1 MSGAGDEDPD
11 MAGIDP
17 AARVNPAQAEGSP
30 IARTIRRL
38 PVLII
43 VGWLALLVITVAA
56 VPKLDVVER
65 ENTVALLPKD
75 APSLIAMKRMG
86 KLFQEFDSDS
96 VAMVV
101 LVGDKP
107 LGSDTRHFYDDL
119 VRQLEHDTEHVQHVQ
134 NFWGDLIT
142 AAGNQSA
149 DSKAAYAQVNLAGN
163 QGETVSDESVHAV
176 EDIVAHSH
184 PPPGVKAYV
193 TGQAPLT
200 TDTIEAGD
208 KSTGQRVAI
217 TLVVATIML
226 LIVYRSIRTVL
237 LVLGVVFVE
246 LGTARGVVA
255 AIGSQHVMGFTTFA
269 VSLLMSLVIAAGLDY
284 AIFFIGRYHEAR
296 QAGQSRE
303 TAFYTT
309 YRGVAKVVL
318 GSGLTVAGAMLCLR
332 LTRLPYLNT
341 LAIPCAI
348 ALLVV
353 IAASLTLVPAILVVS
368 GRVLD
373 PKLPINVRGWRRI
386 GTAVARWPVPIL
398 AGALVVAVVGGLALP
413 GYRSS
418 YDNRPYI
425 PAAMVSNVGDA
436 AATQHFTYAR
446 MNPDLLLVEADHD
459 LRNPADM
466 LDLDRIAKNIFRVP
480 GIARVQSITR
490 PLGYNIEHG
499 TIPFQISMGPV
510 PIRENLQY
518 LKDRLADIHKL
529 SRDDLGTMIATLE
542 RMYDLTR
549 ELTDTT
555 HHLVGT
561 SHDLAAITNELR
573 DALAD
578 FDDFWRPIRSY
589 FYWDKHCF
597 DIPMCWSL
605 RSLFDSMDNVD
616 KLSENIGTLVNDLD
630 HVDTLMPQILAQLPP
645 MIAVAKSMQAT
656 FLTLYSSFSDLVT
669 QMDRMTDT
677 ATLMGKYFDNA
688 KIDDFFYL
696 PPDVFGSPDFKRG
709 LKLLVS
715 PDGKAARIIVTHD
728 GNPASTEGISHV
740 EAEFKAAREAVKGT
754 PLANAKLYL
763 GGTAAAFNDIQ
774 EATKYDMMV
783 EAMAALILIFIV
795 MLVLTRALVASLVII
810 GTVVVSLATGFGLSV
825 LVWQHLVGLDL
836 NWIVLPFAI
845 TILLAVGSD
854 YNLLLVSR
862 FKEEIGAGLKTGIIR
877 SMGGTGG
884 VLTAAGL
891 VFAFTMAAL
900 VVNNLRS
907 IAQGGTTIGL
917 GLLIDTL
924 IVRSLMTPSIAA
936 TLGRWFWWPLRVR
949 SRPARLIAGCSE
961 SKRGS
966 PY

>member
-1 MSGAGDEDPD
+1 VGVSPDRAG
-11 MAGIDP
+11 
-17 AARVNPAQAEGSP
+17 GSFLV
-30 IARTIRRL
+30 RTIRRFAV
-38 PVLII
+38 PIVL
-43 VGWLALLVITVAA
+43 GWLGLLVVVIVA
-56 VPKLDVVER
+56 VPKLEVVER
-65 ENTVALLPKD
+65 ENSVPLLPED

-86 KLFQEFDSDS
+86 KLFGEFNSDS

-101 LVGDKP
+101 VVGDKA
-107 LGSDTRHFYDDL
+107 LGAEARRFYDGL
-119 VRQLEHDTEHVQHVQ
+119 VRQLERDTGHVQHVQ

-163 QGETVSDESVHAV
+163 QGETLSDESVHAV

-200 TDTIEAGD
+200 TDTLEAGD

-217 TLVVATIML
+217 TLVVVTVLL

-237 LVLGVVFVE
+237 LVLGVIFVE

-255 AIGSQHVMGFTTFA
+255 GIGSFHLMGFTTFA
-269 VSLLMSLVIAAGLDY
+269 VSLLMSLVIAAGIDY

-296 QAGQSRE
+296 QAGQDRE

-309 YRGVAKVVL
+309 YRGVAHVVL

-341 LAIPCAI
+341 LAIPCSV

-353 IAASLTLVPAILVVS
+353 IAASLTLVPAVLVVG

-373 PKLPINVRGWRRI
+373 PKRVINVRGWRRI
-386 GTAVARWPVPIL
+386 GTAVVRWPAPIL
-398 AGALVVAVVGGLALP
+398 AFALVVSIVGGLALP
-413 GYRSS
+413 GYRSA
-418 YDNRPYI
+418 YDNRPYV
-425 PAAMVSNVGDA
+425 PAGMVSNIGDA
-436 AATQHFTYAR
+436 AAGQHFSYAR

-459 LRNPADM
+459 LRNSADM
-466 LDLDRIAKNIFRVP
+466 LDLDRIAKNIFRVS

-499 TIPFQISMGPV
+499 TIPFQVAMGPIPV
-510 PIRENLQY
+510 RANLQY
-518 LKDRLADIHKL
+518 LKDRLADILKL

-542 RMYDLTR
+542 RMYHLTR

-597 DIPMCWSL
+597 DIPVCWSL

-616 KLSENIGTLVNDLD
+616 KLSENIETLVGDLD
-630 HVDTLMPQILAQLPP
+630 QVDTLMPQILAQIPP

-656 FLTLYSSFSDLVT
+656 FLTLYSSFSDLIT

-677 ATLMGKYFDNA
+677 ATLMGKYFDDA
-688 KIDDFFYL
+688 KIDDFFYI
-696 PPDVFGSPDFKRG
+696 PPEVFDSPDFKRG

-715 PDGKAARIIVTHD
+715 PDGKAARIIITHD
-728 GNPASTEGISHV
+728 GNPATPEGISHV
-740 EAEFKAAREAVKGT
+740 QAELKAAHEAVKGT
-754 PLANAKLYL
+754 PLANAKFYL
-763 GGTAAAFNDIQ
+763 GGSAAAFKDIQ
-774 EATKYDMMV
+774 EATKYDVMV

-795 MLVLTRALVASLVII
+795 MLVITRALFASLVII
-810 GTVVVSLATGFGLSV
+810 GTVAVSLATGFGLSV
-825 LVWQHLVGLDL
+825 LIWQHLVGLDL
-836 NWIVLPFAI
+836 NWIVLPFSV
-845 TILLAVGSD
+845 TVLLAVGSD

-884 VLTAAGL
+884 VVTTAGL

-900 VVNNLRS
+900 VVSNLRS

-917 GLLIDTL
+917 GLLVDTL
-924 IVRSLMTPSIAA
+924 VVRSLMTPSIAA
-936 TLGRWFWWPLRVR
+936 ILGRWFWWPLPVR
-949 SRPARLIAGCSE
+949 SRPTYRRAAWDQ
-961 SKRGS
+961 
-966 PY
+966 

>member
-1 MSGAGDEDPD
+1 MSPD
-11 MAGIDP
+11 
-17 AARVNPAQAEGSP
+17 QTEGSSL
-30 IARTIRRL
+30 ARTIRRL
-38 PVLII
+38 AVPII
-43 VGWLALLVITVAA
+43 VGWLALLVVAIVA
-56 VPKLDVVER
+56 VPKLEVVER
-65 ENTVALLPKD
+65 ENSVPLLPED
-75 APSLIAMKRMG
+75 APSLTAMKRMG
-86 KLFQEFDSDS
+86 KLFQEFNSDS

-101 LVGDKP
+101 LIGDKP
-107 LGSDTRHFYDDL
+107 LGSDARRFYDDL
-119 VRQLEHDTEHVQHVQ
+119 IRQLEHDTEHVQHVQ

-149 DSKAAYAQVNLAGN
+149 DSKAAYVQVNLAGN
-163 QGETVSDESVHAV
+163 QGETLSDESVHAV

-184 PPPGVKAYV
+184 PPPGVKAYI

-208 KSTGQRVAI
+208 KSTAQRVAI

-226 LIVYRSIRTVL
+226 LIVYRSIRIVL
-237 LVLGVVFVE
+237 LVLGVIFVE

-255 AIGSQHVMGFTTFA
+255 AIGNFHLMGFTTFA
-269 VSLLMSLVIAAGLDY
+269 VSLLMSLVIAAGVDY

-296 QAGQSRE
+296 QAGQDRE

-309 YRGVAKVVL
+309 YRGVAHVVL

-353 IAASLTLVPAILVVS
+353 IAASLTLVPAILVA
-368 GRVLD
+368 GAGVLD
-373 PKLPINVRGWRRI
+373 PKRTINVRGWRRI
-386 GTAVARWPVPIL
+386 GTAVVRWPAPIL
-398 AGALVVAVVGGLALP
+398 AFALAVSVVGGLALP
-413 GYRSS
+413 GYRTA

-425 PAAMVSNVGDA
+425 PASMVSNVGDA
-436 AATQHFTYAR
+436 AAGQHFTYAR
-446 MNPDLLLVEADHD
+446 MNPDMLLVEADHD

-466 LDLDRIAKNIFRVP
+466 LDLDRIAKNIFRVS

-499 TIPFQISMGPV
+499 TIPFQVAMGPI
-510 PIRENLQY
+510 PIRDNLKY
-518 LKDRLADIHKL
+518 LKDRLADILKL

-542 RMYDLTR
+542 RMYNLTR

-561 SHDLAAITNELR
+561 SHDLSAITNEIR

-597 DIPMCWSL
+597 DIPICWSL

-616 KLSENIGTLVNDLD
+616 KLSENIETLVNDLD
-630 HVDTLMPQILAQLPP
+630 HVDTLMPQILAQIPP

-656 FLTLYSSFSDLVT
+656 FLTLYSSFSDMIT

-677 ATLMGKYFDNA
+677 ATLMGKYFDDA
-688 KIDDFFYL
+688 KIDDFFYI
-696 PPDVFGSPDFKRG
+696 PPEVFESPDFKRG

-715 PDGKAARIIVTHD
+715 PDGKAARIIITHD
-728 GNPASTEGISHV
+728 GNPAAPEGISHV
-740 EAEFKAAREAVKGT
+740 EAELKAAHEAVKGT
-754 PLANAKLYL
+754 PLADAKFYL
-763 GGTAAAFNDIQ
+763 GGTAAAFKDIQ
-774 EATKYDMMV
+774 EATKYDVMV

-795 MLVLTRALVASLVII
+795 MLLITRALFASLVII

-825 LVWQHLVGLDL
+825 LIWQHLVGLDL
-836 NWIVLPFAI
+836 NWIVLPFSV
-845 TILLAVGSD
+845 TVLLAVGSD

-884 VLTAAGL
+884 VVTTAGL
-891 VFAFTMAAL
+891 VFAFTMAAM
-900 VVNNLRS
+900 VVSNLRS

-917 GLLIDTL
+917 GLLVDTL

-936 TLGRWFWWPLRVR
+936 ILGRWFWWPLPVR
-949 SRPARLIAGCSE
+949 SRPVYRRAAPIRRIDDADTAKLAP
-961 SKRGS
+961 S
-966 PY
+966 PLFNFDDVR

>member
-1 MSGAGDEDPD
+1 MSSP
-11 MAGIDP
+11 
-17 AARVNPAQAEGSP
+17 NAERP
-30 IARTIRRL
+30 FFARTIRRL
-38 PVLII
+38 AVPII
-43 VGWLALLVITVAA
+43 VSWLVLLVLAIVA
-56 VPKLDVVER
+56 VPKLEVVER
-65 ENTVALLPKD
+65 ENSVPLLPED

-101 LVGDKP
+101 LASDKP
-107 LGSDTRHFYDDL
+107 LGSDARPYYDGL
-119 VRQLEHDTEHVQHVQ
+119 VRQLEHDTRHVQHVQ
-134 NFWGDLIT
+134 NFWGDRIT

-149 DSKAAYAQVNLAGN
+149 DSKAAYVQVNLAGN
-163 QGETVSDESVHAV
+163 QGQALSDESVHAV

-200 TDTIEAGD
+200 TDTIGAGD

-217 TLVVATIML
+217 TLGVVAIML
-226 LIVYRSIRTVL
+226 LIVYRSIRTAL
-237 LVLGVVFVE
+237 LVLNVILVE
-246 LGTARGVVA
+246 LGTARGAVA
-255 AIGSQHVMGFTTFA
+255 AIGNLHLMGFTTFA
-269 VSLLMSLVIAAGLDY
+269 VSLLMSLSIAAGIDY

-296 QAGQSRE
+296 HAGQDRE

-309 YRGVAKVVL
+309 YRGVAHVVL

-332 LTRLPYLNT
+332 LTRLPYLTT

-353 IAASLTLVPAILVVS
+353 LAASLTLVPAVLVA
-368 GRVLD
+368 GHRLLD
-373 PKLPINVRGWRRI
+373 PKRASNVRGWRRI
-386 GTAVARWPVPIL
+386 GTAVVRWPVPIL
-398 AGALVVAVVGGLALP
+398 AFALVVSVVGGLALP
-413 GYRSS
+413 GYRTS

-425 PAAMVSNVGDA
+425 PASVVSNVGDA
-436 AATQHFTYAR
+436 AAEQHFTYAR

-466 LDLDRIAKNIFRVP
+466 LDLDRIAKNIFREP
-480 GIARVQSITR
+480 GIARVQSISR

-499 TIPFQISMGPV
+499 TIPFQVAMGPI

-518 LKDRLADIHKL
+518 MKDRLADIRKL

-542 RMYDLTR
+542 RMYNLTR

-578 FDDFWRPIRSY
+578 FDDVWRPIRSY
-589 FYWDKHCF
+589 FYWEKHCF
-597 DIPMCWSL
+597 DIPFCWSL
-605 RSLFDSMDNVD
+605 RSLFDSTDSVD
-616 KLSENIGTLVNDLD
+616 KLSENIEALVKDLD
-630 HVDTLMPQILAQLPP
+630 QVDTLMPQILAQIPP

-656 FLTLYSSFSDLVT
+656 FLTLYSSFSDLIT
-669 QMDRMTDT
+669 QMDRLTDT
-677 ATLMGKYFDNA
+677 STLMGKYFDDA
-688 KIDDFFYL
+688 KIDDFFYI
-696 PPDVFGSPDFKRG
+696 PPEVFNSPDFKRG
-709 LKLLVS
+709 LNLLVS
-715 PDGKAARIIVTHD
+715 PDGKAARIIITHD
-728 GNPASTEGISHV
+728 GNPATAEGISHV
-740 EAEFKAAREAVKGT
+740 GAELQAAREAVKGT
-754 PLANAKLYL
+754 PLANAKFFL
-763 GGTAAAFNDIQ
+763 GGTAAAFKDIQ
-774 EATKYDMMV
+774 EVTKYDVMV

-795 MLVLTRALVASLVII
+795 MLVITRALFASLVII

-825 LVWQHLVGLDL
+825 LIWQHLVGLDL
-836 NWIVLPFAI
+836 NWIVLPFSV
-845 TILLAVGSD
+845 TVLLAVGSD

-884 VLTAAGL
+884 VVTTAGL

-900 VVNNLRS
+900 VVSNLRS

-917 GLLIDTL
+917 GLLVDTL

-936 TLGRWFWWPLRVR
+936 ILGRWFWWPLKVR
-949 SRPARLIAGCSE
+949 SRPPYRRVADGPRIDAADTGEL
-961 SKRGS
+961 S
-966 PY
+966 PTSVGR